1 MAQINV
7 NTEHLLKI
15 ASYIEDAG
23 DDLNDYS
30 GNMEKISGSVESAWK
45 SSSTGTYEEELQTVK
60 TNMTKLSREAKDI
73 AKVIRDYVAE
83 IKRIEQENANMLK
96 G

>member
-15 ASYIEDAG
+15 ATYIEDAG

-45 SSSTGTYEEELQTVK
+45 SSSTGTYVEELQTVK